1 MKQGKVWLGVLAGL
15 AAGAVLGI
23 LLAPDKGS
31 NTRKKILDK
40 GEELADDLKEKL
52 DEVLDTFNQKIETV
66 KQNAEEFTANQKSE
80 V

>member
-1 MKQGKVWLGVLAGL
+1 MKNGRVLLGGLAGL

-40 GEELADDLKEKL
+40 GEEIADELTEKL
-52 DEVLDTFNQKIETV
+52 DEVLDTLNQKIESA
-66 KQNAEEFTANQKSE
+66 KQKAEEFTAKEKTQA
-80 V
+80 

>member
-1 MKQGKVWLGVLAGL
+1 MKSGNTAVGILVGISV
-15 AAGAVLGI
+15 GALLGI

-40 GEELADDLKEKL
+40 GHDYADDLKSKFDHL
-52 DEVLDTFNQKIETV
+52 YDEAVDKYDNYL
-66 KQNAEEFTANQKSE
+66 AEAKAALSATK